1 MYDIVKKQPYF
12 LILGLF
18 SFILFVIFTP
28 GIFITPPRKSSIRTI
43 AVLHAILFASVM
55 CVVMY
60 FFKEKYVR
68 SRDFDRFMGAQ
79 RTEINENLAET
90 LQNYDSPVAM
100 TPTENVTSSCP
111 AGQNWISGTNRKYG
125 YCSKSTLSD
134 ILSYVS
140 QSPPSPSSDT
150 PSSCPAGQNWIT
162 GSNKKYGYCSSSS
175 VNDVLTS
182 TQKEIT
188 EIYPLPGNQV
198 NTNLPASSYTQP
210 SKSIEQNAAVNSCPN
225 GQNWVTGSNTKYG
238 YCSTSS
244 TTDILSEM
252 TPSSSSMFTITPTHL
267 S

>member
-1 MYDIVKKQPYF
+1 MFLVVPFFFLVGVLYMYDIVIKQQYS
-12 LILGLF
+12 LLLGLF

-28 GIFITPPRKSSIRTI
+28 GIFITPPRKSSIHMI
-43 AVLHAILFASVM
+43 AVLHAILFVSIM

-60 FFKEKYVR
+60 FFK
-68 SRDFDRFMGAQ
+68 
-79 RTEINENLAET
+79 ENLAET
-90 LQNYDSPVAM
+90 LQNYDSPVMM
-100 TPTENVTSSCP
+100 TPSPAENVTSTSCP

-134 ILSYVS
+134 ILSDVS

-150 PSSCPAGQNWIT
+150 LSNCPAGQNWIT

-182 TQKEIT
+182 TQKEST
-188 EIYPLPGNQV
+188 EIYPIPGGKV
-198 NTNLPASSYTQP
+198 NTNLPTSSYTQP

-252 TPSSSSMFTITPTHL
+252 TPSSSSMFTISPTHL